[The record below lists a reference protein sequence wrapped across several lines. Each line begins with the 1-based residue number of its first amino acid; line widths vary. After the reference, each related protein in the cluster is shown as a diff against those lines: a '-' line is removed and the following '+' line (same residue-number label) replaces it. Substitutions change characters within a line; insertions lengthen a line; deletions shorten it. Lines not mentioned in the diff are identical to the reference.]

1 MPAGRIR
8 LRVLPVSALQIE
20 RKRCVGVCITEENML
35 NKLDAAMTAFERAMV
50 GSLLI
55 AMTAVVCW
63 GVAERFILKF
73 GQGWT
78 EEVSRY
84 LTVWATYIGASY
96 GVKMGSHIGVDV
108 FVDYILPA
116 RFRPQVL
123 LFTSLCCLV
132 FTAWMTWLSLEYTLR
147 LVGGATSPA
156 LFIPMW
162 MIYAAIPLGCFMMSL
177 RYIVSLALQTRALC
191 SGTASGRGQ

>member
-1 MPAGRIR
+1 
-8 LRVLPVSALQIE
+8 
-20 RKRCVGVCITEENML
+20 ML
-35 NKLDAAMTAFERAMV
+35 KKVDAVMTVFERTMV

-55 AMTAVVCW
+55 IMTAVVCY
-63 GVAERFILKF
+63 GVFERFFLKF

-108 FVDYILPA
+108 FVDYILPE
-116 RFRPQVL
+116 RYRPQAAFVASLFCL
-123 LFTSLCCLV
+123 L
-132 FTAWMTWLSLEYTLR
+132 FTAWMTWLSWQYTQR
-147 LVGGATSPA
+147 LMGGATSPA

-162 MIYAAIPLGCFMMSL
+162 TIYAAIPVGCLMMSVRYVISILDQL
-177 RYIVSLALQTRALC
+177 RAFRSGVSPVREQ
-191 SGTASGRGQ
+191 

>member
-1 MPAGRIR
+1 
-8 LRVLPVSALQIE
+8 
-20 RKRCVGVCITEENML
+20 ML
-35 NKLDAAMTAFERAMV
+35 KKVDAVMTAVERAMV

-55 AMTAVVCW
+55 IMTSVVCY
-63 GVAERFILKF
+63 GVFERFVLKF

-84 LTVWATYIGASY
+84 ITVWATYIGASY

-123 LFTSLCCLV
+123 IVTTLCCLT
-132 FTAWMTWLSLEYTLR
+132 FTVWMTSLAWQYTER
-147 LVGGATSPA
+147 LMGGATSPA

-162 MIYAAIPLGCFMMSL
+162 TVYIAIPIGCGMMSI
-177 RYIVSLALQTRALC
+177 RYILSIIEQVRALGG
-191 SGTASGRGQ
+191 GTTPGREQ